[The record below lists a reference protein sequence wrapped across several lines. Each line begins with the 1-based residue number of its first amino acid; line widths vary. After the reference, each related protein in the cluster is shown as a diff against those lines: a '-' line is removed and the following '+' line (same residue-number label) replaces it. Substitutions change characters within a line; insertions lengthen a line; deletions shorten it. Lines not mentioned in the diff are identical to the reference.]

1 MQRSLLQGSTAQH
14 QEHFLA
20 HVQVMVLRNVLNTH
34 GRDAVASARGPGS
47 AGPSAAP
54 LPGLSRRW
62 GPAASPPSPR
72 ARRCHLGS
80 RMRPRRAV
88 TRLALARRR
97 PPGIALP
104 PVIQRLTLS
113 VCITIAV
120 RASAPQQLSN
130 LGNILLS
137 THFLGSSFNCVS
149 GS

>member
-1 MQRSLLQGSTAQH
+1 MQRPLLQASNAQH
-14 QEHFLA
+14 REHLLA
-20 HVQVMVLRNVLNTH
+20 HVQVMVIKSVLNTH
-34 GRDAVASARGPGS
+34 DREAVASARGTG
-47 AGPSAAP
+47 AAAP
-54 LPGLSRRW
+54 FVATLPGLSRRR
-62 GPAASPPSPR
+62 GSAPSPSSPR
-72 ARRCHLGS
+72 ARRSLPGS

-97 PPGIALP
+97 PPGIVLP

-120 RASAPQQLSN
+120 RASAPQQLNN

-137 THFLGSSFNCVS
+137 THFLGSSFNYVS